1 MVLSNLTSPVSGQSP
16 TFVHQKIMAAY
27 QFLISLYNPALEL
40 LKTTPSR
47 QHLLHR
53 PATTALQRK
62 PSRIVTRKPGQ
73 NITQTALTEAS
84 SLFRLLALPLWN
96 CLRLYRVR
104 GGRRRRCVP
113 SSRDEEKET

>member
-16 TFVHQKIMAAY
+16 TFCPPENHGGLPVSDRPLQSSA
-27 QFLISLYNPALEL
+27 PAFEDDTLQ
-40 LKTTPSR
+40 

-62 PSRIVTRKPGQ
+62 PSRIVTMKPGQ
-73 NITQTALTEAS
+73 NITQTALTETS

-96 CLRLYRVR
+96 CLRLYWVR
-104 GGRRRRCVP
+104 SGRRRRRVP
-113 SSRDEEKET
+113 SSRDGEKET